1 MVHTIRKHDDF
12 VVGLPAQPL
21 TSTPIALSGI
31 ATLDYYLC
39 IETIPSPWSLLEMKL
54 TLSQGNCPP

>member
-21 TSTPIALSGI
+21 TSTPIVLSEI
-31 ATLDYYLC
+31 SILDSYLC
-39 IETIPSPWSLLEMKL
+39 TETAPSPWSLLEMQP